1 MGWARDKRYDITP
14 DDYLCMAIHKTA
26 HYSGAVPLAVGA
38 IVGGGTEEQ
47 IAALREYGLATCLAF
62 QIQDDL
68 LNIEGDPRNRGQR
81 LRERYHRRQAHAHG
95 RACAE
100 AFRQARSAR

>member
-1 MGWARDKRYDITP
+1 
-14 DDYLCMAIHKTA
+14 MAIHKTA

-47 IAALREYGLATCLAF
+47 IAALREYGLATGLAF

-68 LNIEGDPRNRGQR
+68 LNIEGDPEIVGKDYASDT
-81 LRERYHRRQAHAHG
+81 LKASV
-95 RACAE
+95 
-100 AFRQARSAR
+100 RSWSCMR